1 MYKAQIFHASI
12 IKKGLQSHVYQS
24 NLLLKAYCKSQ
35 ALSDAHKLLS
45 HMPNPNVVSYNTIL
59 SGCFSSGIASEGLS
73 LFDNISRN
81 DCQSWNIVISG
92 CVRNLMV
99 QEALTHFV
107 KLRSSEVR
115 PDSFTIQLMYGGVG
129 RMDAAKKLFDEMPK
143 RDLVAWNALISC
155 YSKAGMGE
163 KSLML
168 FQQLG
173 KEGIQADEYTYAIV
187 LNELVSCFQVLQA
200 MQMHAII
207 VHCGLCT
214 DHFINNSLVELY
226 SKCGF
231 VTSSLALFNE
241 IPDHDVVAWTTI
253 ITGLS
258 GNGNMEYARWLFYKM
273 QLAGAEPNSFTFSSL
288 LSACANINALQRGK
302 QLHGLV
308 LKHGLENDVVVG
320 SATVDMYSKC
330 GDMEDALTMFK
341 MMREKDTVSWN
352 GIICGYAQNGKAINA
367 LKLFDEI
374 VKLKSPIVA
383 PNDVTFIGVLTACSH
398 NGLLKEAYGY
408 FNDMVHKHKIKP
420 KIEHYTC
427 MADLLGRT
435 GLVKEA
441 EALMLNLPFK
451 PDEVLWSSLLGPAN
465 YMEISKLE

>member
-1 MYKAQIFHASI
+1 MF
-12 IKKGLQSHVYQS
+12 
-24 NLLLKAYCKSQ
+24 
-35 ALSDAHKLLS
+35 
-45 HMPNPNVVSYNTIL
+45 
-59 SGCFSSGIASEGLS
+59 
-73 LFDNISRN
+73 
-81 DCQSWNIVISG
+81 
-92 CVRNLMV
+92 

-115 PDSFTIQLMYGGVG
+115 PDSFTYSIVVPCCDVILGQQVHADVVKICSVSDVVLGTNLVKMYGGVG

-207 VHCGLCT
+207 VHRGLCT
-214 DHFINNSLVELY
+214 DNFINNSLVELY

-273 QLAGAEPNSFTFSSL
+273 QLAGVEPNSFTFSSL

-352 GIICGYAQNGKAINA
+352 GIICGYAQNGKATNA

-427 MADLLGRT
+427 MADLLGRK
-435 GLVKEA
+435 G
-441 EALMLNLPFK
+441 
-451 PDEVLWSSLLGPAN
+451 
-465 YMEISKLE
+465 